1 MSWRGQSNEV
11 TELEAYGHCGDL
23 KKPAQKAI
31 HVVGQNQ
38 NAGESTNRDKN
49 KPSEKSPK
57 NHPKQDAS
65 QYQKSDSDPQK
76 KHLRLTPAPKA
87 IRLAEQYNLSMHY

>member
-1 MSWRGQSNEV
+1 M
-11 TELEAYGHCGDL
+11 EAYGHYGDL

-38 NAGESTNRDKN
+38 NAGKSTNRDKN
-49 KPSEKSPK
+49 KPPEKSPK
-57 NHPKQDAS
+57 IIPNKTPPS
-65 QYQKSDSDPQK
+65 IRSPIPTPLK

-87 IRLAEQYNLSMHY
+87 IRLAEQYNLSMHYK